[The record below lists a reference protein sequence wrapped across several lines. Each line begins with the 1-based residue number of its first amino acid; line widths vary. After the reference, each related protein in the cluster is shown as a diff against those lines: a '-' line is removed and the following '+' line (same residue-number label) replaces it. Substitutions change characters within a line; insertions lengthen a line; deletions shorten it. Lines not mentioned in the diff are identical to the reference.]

1 MLVAVPPLG
10 IAIAAGVTSGVGTL
24 GGLGGAIMLVPFLV
38 LTGMPVSQAA
48 PLGLVSVVAASSAA
62 ARRQMKEHTTN
73 HRLGVVTET
82 ASTAGAVAGAF
93 AAGLISDVALTY
105 VLAAVALFA
114 ALAGGK
120 RKGIRWKPDPTTP
133 KEDVGEWIGSL
144 NGAYSLNGDVVPYY
158 PKRIGAGLLAMG
170 ISGIVT
176 GISGVGGGFIKTPAK
191 SELMHVP
198 VKVSS
203 STTTFSIGITAA
215 AALLV
220 KAMHGDV
227 DVELAALVILG
238 SLVGGVLGSKVQ
250 SKMSPPTVR
259 KFLSV
264 LLVVVA
270 VILVARA

>member
-1 MLVAVPPLG
+1 
-10 IAIAAGVTSGVGTL
+10 
-24 GGLGGAIMLVPFLV
+24 MLVPFLV

-62 ARRQMKEHTTN
+62 ARRQMNEHTTN

-93 AAGLISDVALTY
+93 AAGLISETVLTY
-105 VLAAVALFA
+105 TLAAVAVFA

-120 RKGIRWKPDPTTP
+120 RKGMRWKPDSTIP
-133 KEDVGEWIGSL
+133 KEDVGEWVGSL

-158 PKRIGAGLLAMG
+158 PRRVTAGLVAMG
-170 ISGIVT
+170 VSGVVT

-220 KAMHGDV
+220 KAMHGDL

-238 SLVGGVLGSKVQ
+238 SLVGGVVGSRVQ
-250 SKMSPPTVR
+250 SRLSPPTVR

-264 LLVVVA
+264 LLLVVA
-270 VILVARA
+270 AILVARA

>member
-1 MLVAVPPLG
+1 LVAVPPIV
-10 IAIAAGVTSGVGTL
+10 IALAAGVTSGVGTL

-48 PLGLVSVVAASSAA
+48 PLGLVSVVTASSAA
-62 ARRQMKEHTTN
+62 ARRQMNEHTTN

-82 ASTAGAVAGAF
+82 TSTAGAVAGAF
-93 AAGLISDVALTY
+93 AAGLISETMLTY
-105 VLAAVALFA
+105 VLAAVALLA

-120 RKGIRWKPDPTTP
+120 RKGLRWKPDPNVSR
-133 KEDVGEWIGSL
+133 EDVGEWVGTL
-144 NGAYSLNGDVVPYY
+144 NGAYALNSDVVPYF
-158 PKRIGAGLLAMG
+158 PKRIGAGLVAMG
-170 ISGIVT
+170 VSGIVT
-176 GISGVGGGFIKTPAK
+176 GISGIGGGFIKTPAK

-220 KAMHGDV
+220 KAVQGEV
-227 DVELAALVILG
+227 NIELAAMVVLG
-238 SLVGGVLGSKVQ
+238 SLIGGVLGSRIH
-250 SKMSPPTVR
+250 SKLSPPAVR

-264 LLVVVA
+264 LLLVVA

>member
-1 MLVAVPPLG
+1 MLVDVAPLG
-10 IAIAAGVTSGVGTL
+10 VAVAAGLTSGIGTL

-62 ARRQMKEHTTN
+62 ARRQMNEHTTN

-93 AAGLISDVALTY
+93 AAGLISEVALTY
-105 VLAAVALFA
+105 TLAAVAVFA

-120 RKGIRWKPDPTTP
+120 RKGMRWKPDPSAT
-133 KEDVGEWIGSL
+133 KAEVGEWVGSL
-144 NGAYSLNGDVVPYY
+144 NGAYSLNGDVIPYY
-158 PKRIGAGLLAMG
+158 PKRIGAGLVAMG
-170 ISGIVT
+170 VSGVVT

-220 KAMHGDV
+220 KAMHGDL
-227 DVELAALVILG
+227 DVELAAMVILG
-238 SLVGGVLGSKVQ
+238 SLVGGVVGSRVQ
-250 SKMSPPTVR
+250 SKLSPPTVR

-264 LLVVVA
+264 LLLVVA
-270 VILVARA
+270 AILVARA